1 MKGFMTAWYSSEYDA
16 FLGDR
21 VLTQESAGST
31 FQDLEPPG
39 TKLPAA
45 LKKALKER
53 EKEVEKD
60 LIERLYKL
68 KLAVSI
74 SDPTLV
80 HISLKKKVILPN
92 RTATF
97 SLKMRLRCDF
107 DTYHI
112 LAEKIVDVARVYS
125 RHDTSCLGGE
135 KLLNFVHPVF
145 FININSAT

>member
-1 MKGFMTAWYSSEYDA
+1 M
-16 FLGDR
+16 
-21 VLTQESAGST
+21 
-31 FQDLEPPG
+31 EPPG

-145 FININSAT
+145 FINNNSAT